1 MIPVIAENR
10 ITGDYGEGGS
20 VLADHETF
28 GKIIIS
34 SGRSQGGCDREV
46 IARIPHNPILPDYA
60 L

>member
-28 GKIIIS
+28 GKITAAENRYGIVRIADDPII
-34 SGRSQGGCDREV
+34 GNYGV
-46 IARIPHNPILPDYA
+46 
-60 L
+60 